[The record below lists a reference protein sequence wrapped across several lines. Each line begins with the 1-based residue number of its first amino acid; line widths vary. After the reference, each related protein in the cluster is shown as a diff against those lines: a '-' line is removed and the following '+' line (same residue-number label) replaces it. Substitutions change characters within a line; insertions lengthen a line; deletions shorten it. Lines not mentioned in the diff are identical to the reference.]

1 VFDPSHEANIATWES
16 KWRENFTEQFRE
28 GSGVGKP
35 KFTDS
40 ELKRLVRRGL
50 SCSAIAERLGV
61 SKGAVSMRLKAMNL
75 AITKDVALRNAGD
88 VVEREINALD
98 QLQKINAHANE
109 ILDLLMR
116 WQRGEPEALQ
126 ILESQVRYVKVNGE
140 EEPVKEFKF
149 KDPRELCLKAMQEIR
164 GQLKLQLEIF
174 QCLYDVKQVAAF
186 QEEVLNAIG
195 QAAPDIRDNIIKNLQ
210 QHRAIRS
217 TLEFC

>member
-1 VFDPSHEANIATWES
+1 
-16 KWRENFTEQFRE
+16 
-28 GSGVGKP
+28 VGKP
-35 KFTDS
+35 KFTDT

-61 SKGAVSMRLKAMNL
+61 SKAAVSMRLKAMNL

-126 ILESQVRYVKVNGE
+126 ILESQVRYVRVNGQAE
-140 EEPVKEFKF
+140 LVKEFRF
-149 KDPRELCLKAMQEIR
+149 KDPRELALRAMGEIR
-164 GQLKLQLEIF
+164 AQLALQLQIF
-174 QCLYDVKQVAAF
+174 QALCDITAVRNF
-186 QEEVLNAIG
+186 QNEVLDGIAE
-195 QAAPDIRDNIIKNLQ
+195 AAPEIRDNIIKNLQ
-210 QHRAIRS
+210 ERRAIRS
-217 TLEFC
+217 TLELY

>member
-1 VFDPSHEANIATWES
+1 
-16 KWRENFTEQFRE
+16 
-28 GSGVGKP
+28 
-35 KFTDS
+35 
-40 ELKRLVRRGL
+40 
-50 SCSAIAERLGV
+50 
-61 SKGAVSMRLKAMNL
+61 MRLKAMNL
-75 AITKDVALRNAGD
+75 AITKDLALRSAGEIVD
-88 VVEREINALD
+88 REINALD
-98 QLQKINAHANE
+98 QLHKINTHANE

-186 QEEVLNAIG
+186 QEEVLDAIG
-195 QAAPDIRDNIIKNLQ
+195 QADPEIRENIVKNLQ
-210 QHRAIRS
+210 QRRAIRS